1 MTEADL
7 ATLNNLNKSIK
18 TCLYKFDSLKTLTE
32 SNSTATL
39 KSEKLSEINDSVR
52 ENIYTAINNTN
63 NITLKFK
70 KNISQNIIQEV

>member
-39 KSEKLSEINDSVR
+39 KS
-52 ENIYTAINNTN
+52 
-63 NITLKFK
+63 
-70 KNISQNIIQEV
+70 